1 MKNHKVLSIISFVGL
16 GLIGLIFLYNFIFA
30 LAADIDP
37 VLPMEAMV
45 VTLPL
50 AIGLLLVPYA
60 VKTENRQLIYI
71 GNMISVISSLVFVYQ
86 TGRLCLAGLS
96 GTLNVALL
104 ISMIWPLV
112 MLATSLTMMAYYK
125 KADFAPFT
133 TSSFS
138 SLSAESPSAS

>member
-71 GNMISVISSLVFVYQ
+71 GYMISVIS
-86 TGRLCLAGLS
+86 
-96 GTLNVALL
+96 
-104 ISMIWPLV
+104 
-112 MLATSLTMMAYYK
+112 
-125 KADFAPFT
+125 
-133 TSSFS
+133 
-138 SLSAESPSAS
+138 